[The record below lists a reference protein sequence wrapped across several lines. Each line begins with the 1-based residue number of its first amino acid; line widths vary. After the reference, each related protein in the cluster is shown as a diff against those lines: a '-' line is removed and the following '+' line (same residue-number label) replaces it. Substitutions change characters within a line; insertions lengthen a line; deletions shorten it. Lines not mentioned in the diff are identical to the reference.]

1 MAARSFMLIDRM
13 VFAISGLLIL
23 LCIALSYLISSRWMI
38 GAAIVGLNMVQAGF
52 TGMCPVAM
60 TLRKLGFKSDSVF
73 A

>member
-1 MAARSFMLIDRM
+1 MHIDRM
-13 VFAISGLLIL
+13 VFALSGVLIL
-23 LCIALSYLISSRWMI
+23 LCIALSYLFSSRWLI
-38 GAAIVGLNMVQAGF
+38 GAGIVGLNMVQAGF

>member
-1 MAARSFMLIDRM
+1 MHIDRM
-13 VFAISGLLIL
+13 VFAISGVLIL
-23 LCIALSYLISSRWMI
+23 LCIALSYEFSSRWLI

-52 TGMCPVAM
+52 TGMCPVAI

>member
-1 MAARSFMLIDRM
+1 MHIDRI
-13 VFAISGLLIL
+13 VFAISGVLIL
-23 LCIALSYLISSRWMI
+23 LCITLSCLFSSRWLI

-52 TGMCPVAM
+52 TGMCPVAI

>member
-1 MAARSFMLIDRM
+1 MHIDRM
-13 VFAISGLLIL
+13 VFVISGALIL
-23 LCIALSYLISSRWMI
+23 LCIALSYLISSRWLI

-52 TGMCPVAM
+52 TGMCPVAL

>member
-1 MAARSFMLIDRM
+1 MHIDRM
-13 VFAISGLLIL
+13 VFAISGVLIL
-23 LCIALSYLISSRWMI
+23 LCIGLSYLFSSRWLI

>member
-1 MAARSFMLIDRM
+1 MHIDRM
-13 VFAISGLLIL
+13 VFAISGALIL
-23 LCIALSYLISSRWMI
+23 LCVAMSYLYSSRWLV

>member
-1 MAARSFMLIDRM
+1 MLIDRM
-13 VFAISGLLIL
+13 VFAILGGLIL
-23 LCIALSYLISSRWMI
+23 VCIALSYLYSRHWLI
-38 GAAIVGLNMVQAGF
+38 VAAIVGLNMVQAGF